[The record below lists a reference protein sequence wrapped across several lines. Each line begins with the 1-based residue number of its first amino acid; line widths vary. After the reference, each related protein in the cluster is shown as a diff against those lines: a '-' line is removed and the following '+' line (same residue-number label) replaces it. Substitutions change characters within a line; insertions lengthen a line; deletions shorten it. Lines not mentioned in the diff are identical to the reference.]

1 MVLLGTIVN
10 GVAVIICSLLGA
22 FIKNKLP
29 KRICDTVLKGLSLC
43 IIYIGINGA
52 LSGENTLIAIISV
65 TVGAVIGEAV
75 DIDKYLN
82 RFGAFMQS
90 KLSRGGDSTFAEGF
104 VNATLMIC
112 VGAWAITGAMDAG
125 IRGDHSS
132 FYAKA
137 VVDGVATL
145 IMATTLG
152 VGVALSGVAL
162 ILYQGSFALLSSVV
176 EPYLTQTV
184 INELTCVGSLLIIA
198 IGLNMLGLT
207 KIKVVNLLP
216 AVVMPVILCT
226 FM

>member
-1 MVLLGTIVN
+1 MVLLGTVVN
-10 GVAVIICSLLGA
+10 AAAVIICSLLGA
-22 FIKNKLP
+22 LIKDKLP
-29 KRICDTVLKGLSLC
+29 RRICDTVTKGLSLC

-52 LSGENTLIAIISV
+52 LNGENTLIAIISV
-65 TVGAVIGEAV
+65 TAGAVIGEAL

-82 RFGAFMQS
+82 RFGSFIQS
-90 KLSRGGDSTFAEGF
+90 KVSRGGDNTFAEGF

-125 IRGDHSS
+125 IRGSHAS

-137 VVDGVATL
+137 VVDGAATL

-152 VGVALSGVAL
+152 VGVALSGISLL
-162 ILYQGSFALLSSVV
+162 IYQGSLALLSSVI
-176 EPYLTQTV
+176 EPFLTQPV

-198 IGLNMLGLT
+198 IGLNMLNLT
-207 KIKVVNLLP
+207 KIKVLNLLP
-216 AVVMPVILCT
+216 AVIMPVILCS